1 MKMKHIFVN
10 LKRFDVAR
18 ELGGVCPEPDPVT
31 WVRSIMISV
40 MNNGAA
46 RRQGMTLTIMVPEAL
61 LVPAIETV
69 RQLEPVTGGRVA
81 IGCQSVHRENI
92 ARGGNFGAMTTFRP
106 AAAMKQIGASS
117 TIIGHCEERRGY
129 GTTLASCTS
138 DGAAISRAVDGLL
151 RQSLDCALASGLKVL
166 FCVGETAEE
175 KGDGDLERQKPRIR
189 EVLARQL
196 RAGLS
201 GLDEAT
207 VRNDL
212 CIAYEPVWAIGPGK
226 IPPNRESIA
235 FVAKTIGE
243 ITAEITGVHAPVVYG
258 GGLKSENA
266 AMIGSIGELS
276 GGLVALTRFTGD
288 IGFYPDELAE
298 IMALYSEACV

>member
-1 MKMKHIFVN
+1 MKHIFVN

-18 ELGGVCPEPDPVT
+18 ELGGVCPEANPVA
-31 WVRSIMISV
+31 WVRSVMTSV

-46 RRQGMTLTIMVPEAL
+46 RRPDMTLTIMLPEAL
-61 LVPAIETV
+61 LVPAVETV
-69 RQLEPVTGGRVA
+69 RELEPVTGGRVA
-81 IGCQSVHRENI
+81 IGCQSVHRENV

-106 AAAMKQIGASS
+106 AVAMKQIGASW

-129 GTTLASCTS
+129 GAILSACAS
-138 DGAAISRAVDGLL
+138 DGAAISRAVDGFL

-175 KGDGDLERQKPRIR
+175 KGEGDLECQKPRIR

-201 GLDEAT
+201 GLDEDA
-207 VRNDL
+207 VRNNL
-212 CIAYEPVWAIGPGK
+212 CVAYEPVWAIGPGK
-226 IPPNRESIA
+226 VPPHREYVA
-235 FVAKTIGE
+235 FVAKAIGE
-243 ITAEITGVHAPVVYG
+243 ISAETTGIHAQVVYG
-258 GGLKSENA
+258 GGLKKENA